1 MKARDEDVQGFLAA
15 FRRATPL
22 ETGVAACWKSENRHW
37 NATGRQDAGSG
48 WPGRSG
54 AVGVRAGFPPA
65 RPGMRIGLL
74 GGSFD
79 PPHQSHVHLTRTALK
94 SFGLDAVWW
103 LVTPGN
109 PLKTDGPAPMPRRIA
124 AARAVMQHPRVTV
137 TDIEARLG
145 TRMTADTLKR
155 LTEIYPGVRFV
166 WLMGADN
173 LAQFSQWK
181 DWRAIARLMPIA
193 VMARPGY
200 DADAFASPAMAWLR
214 RYRVDA
220 VRLRNGG
227 EWSAPALIYLRFD
240 PDSRSATAIRRDR
253 PEWDRQIA
261 GPAPRD
267 AITHKLIEHPAHAT

>member
-22 ETGVAACWKSENRHW
+22 ETGVAAWWKSENGPW

-54 AVGVRAGFPPA
+54 AAGVRAGFPPA

-79 PPHQSHVHLTRTALK
+79 PPHQGHVHLTRTALK

-173 LAQFSQWK
+173 LASIHKWDRWPQIFG
-181 DWRAIARLMPIA
+181 RVPVGVI
-193 VMARPGY
+193 ARPG
-200 DADAFASPAMAWLR
+200 DPLWGRTAHAAR
-214 RYRVDA
+214 RFRRN
-220 VRLRNGG
+220 RLG
-227 EWSAPALIYLRFD
+227 EAAAPLLSGRPAPAWCYLRG
-240 PDSRSATAIRRDR
+240 PQVAISSSEIRARGDWVR
-253 PEWDRQIA
+253 
-261 GPAPRD
+261 
-267 AITHKLIEHPAHAT
+267 